1 MGNYK
6 VGPQKHLTECTMDWS
21 VLQLNRQISAC
32 RQNRK
37 QKSVKLEA
45 SFKPQLNKF
54 GAVAKADQCLGFCV
68 FETVFHAT
76 QVVCEGFFA
85 ASMVGMK
92 FVSSCMALR
101 STFHTHQQ
109 FSEI

>member
-32 RQNRK
+32 RQNKK
-37 QKSVKLEA
+37 QNSVKLEA

-68 FETVFHAT
+68 F
-76 QVVCEGFFA
+76 
-85 ASMVGMK
+85 K
-92 FVSSCMALR
+92 NMALR